1 MAVAGQEVELL
12 TEGTHIVEPTRGAFA
27 LNMMFRQNA
36 WHVRKGFGQVTQFT
50 TRMTKNWTTDAAR
63 SAQRISQKWGYQKHL
78 GSALVSASFGNEQ
91 IVSVFYCENN
101 TGSGADKTIV
111 TPVYCV
117 SIYDATSDTRWEE
130 PIYIHTAT
138 QDMIGQLTASAA
150 NVGQEVESWYGH
162 YDTDLDLDAQKW
174 VSADS
179 DEHFYFQ
186 EYAFKGDTNILF
198 FGSKRTGLMY
208 YVPATFPQTP
218 QFKFIDSEFRHE
230 WARPYGESSLVQQA
244 TIRVPRTETGESI
257 AFFKQDE
264 VGSPDVV
271 CTLGSRLVY
280 AVGRTVYF
288 SEPGDPTTIGTDNVI
303 TLPSENDVVA
313 MADFNGQLL
322 ILTSE
327 ETFVFQPA
335 SGATVSSG
343 RLMHLSDN
351 VGCVSSTAITRAG
364 EALFFVDKSG
374 VYTYTGDLQLRLSS
388 GHIDAY
394 FTDYAS
400 NPLTSFF
407 VDNGYTP
414 LTTEQPHTS
423 LYFDEEG
430 VHCTYS
436 PELRL
441 LLITVPGQNLSL
453 CLADGKWS
461 FWSYTSSAYY
471 AQLDPADPTT
481 AGSYPGI
488 VEDTDNTDG
497 FITNPWLVTGQR
509 DLFMVGSSDR
519 QRLADQAQYL
529 GTSDVDDD
537 TQSFSAYILRYGRGG
552 GIDRSIRDED
562 HRFIAGK
569 YVVRSDGHTPAGGTT
584 WYIEPWIPVPKGYV
598 FPNGYTVT
606 ADDNVWLFPL
616 TIAPGWTLLSDGA
629 GGKWYADQFK
639 IWITF
644 DSGHWQPVVQNA
656 TQTASN
662 YIDFILP
669 SERVASWKA
678 YYTGH
683 SPNVMGANE
692 KVQVYNATTGAAA
705 YDGNQMRIEWTGS
718 GAGHAGSDWYNYPNM
733 NLSASRRQTVM
744 YLPMRITTDPDDG
757 YNISGAALTATRVA
771 EGGLDLP
778 WISNTNTGSGVT
790 HNADCGFIPWEQWTT
805 TAMRK
810 EDDVAQPV
818 DWAYKSA
825 KVGDGETG
833 LKARGLFSR
842 FLSRGPSTTTD
853 LLIPDWFYG
862 LFNVAVASEQK
873 GWTMQVVDTTQ
884 DTSAAESPAYE
895 ESLSENTIRTRV
907 KDSSAGLVDKTF
919 GTTGVK
925 YGSAS
930 YAGKTTGTYLVDD
943 PNPNLMATSLSVKG
957 RTFTYMVFGFI
968 RNRAQA
974 LIFESIKA
982 VIRPKGGRRR
992 RGRS

>member
-12 TEGTHIVEPTRGAFA
+12 AEGTHIVEPTKGAFA

-50 TRMTKNWTTDAAR
+50 TRMTKNKTTIDAEA
-63 SAQRISQKWGYQKHL
+63 AERINKKWGYQKHL
-78 GSALVSASFGNEQ
+78 GSALINTSFGNEQ
-91 IVSVFYCENN
+91 ILSVFYCENN

-117 SIYDATSDTRWEE
+117 SIYDVTTDTRWEE
-130 PIYIHTAT
+130 PIYVHTAT
-138 QDMIGQLTASAA
+138 QDVTGQLTSSGST
-150 NVGQEVESWYGH
+150 VGQDVESWFGH

-174 VSADS
+174 VSADP

-230 WARPYGESSLVQQA
+230 WANSYGEASLVKQA
-244 TIRVPRTETGESI
+244 TIRVPRTEVGESI
-257 AFFKQDE
+257 SFFKQDE
-264 VGSPDVV
+264 VGTPSVV
-271 CTLGSRLVY
+271 CSLGSRLVY
-280 AVGRTVYF
+280 AVSRTIFF
-288 SEPGDPTTIGTDNVI
+288 SESGDPTTIGTDNVI

-322 ILTSE
+322 ILTTE
-327 ETFVFQPA
+327 ETFVFQPSA
-335 SGATVSSG
+335 GATVSAG
-343 RLMHLSDN
+343 RLMPISDN
-351 VGCVSSTAITRAG
+351 VGCVASTAIARAG
-364 EALFFVDKSG
+364 DALFFVDKSG

-388 GHIDAY
+388 GHVDAY

-407 VDNGYTP
+407 ADSGYTP
-414 LTTEQPHTS
+414 LATQQPHTTM
-423 LYFDEEG
+423 YFDGEG

-436 PELRL
+436 PELRV
-441 LLITVPGQNLSL
+441 LLITVPSQNLSL

-471 AQLDPADPTT
+471 AQLDPADAST

-488 VEDTDNTDG
+488 VQNADNLDG
-497 FITNPWLVTGQR
+497 FITNPWLVSGQR
-509 DLFMVGSSDR
+509 DLFMVGSADK
-519 QRLADQAQYL
+519 QKLTDQAQYL
-529 GTSDVDDD
+529 GTTDVDDD
-537 TQSFSAYILRYGRGG
+537 TQSFSSYIMRYGRGG
-552 GIDRSIRDED
+552 AIDRSVRDED

-569 YVVRSDGHTPAGGTT
+569 YAVRGDGHTPAGGTT
-584 WYIEPWIPVPKGYV
+584 FYIEPWIPVPKGYI

-606 ADDNVWLFPL
+606 ANDNVWLFPL
-616 TIAPGWTLLSDGA
+616 TVAPGWSLLSTA
-629 GGKWYADQFK
+629 GLIRFGVEQFK
-639 IWITF
+639 LWITF
-644 DSGHWQPVVQNA
+644 DSDHWQPVVQNA
-656 TQTASN
+656 DQTASD

-678 YYTGH
+678 YYVSH
-683 SPNVMGANE
+683 APNTMGADE

-705 YDGNQMRIEWTGS
+705 YNGNQMRIEWDGA
-718 GAGHAGSDWYNYPNM
+718 GAGHTATDWYRYPHM
-733 NLSASRRQTVM
+733 NLSASRRQVLM
-744 YLPMRITTDPDDG
+744 YIPMRITTDTSTG
-757 YNISGAALTATRVA
+757 YHLSGAAMVATRVA

-778 WISNTNTGSGVT
+778 WIKNSNSGSGIT
-790 HNADCGFIPWEQWTT
+790 ENEDCGFIPWEQWTT
-805 TAMRK
+805 TSMRK

-825 KVGDGETG
+825 KVGDGEVG
-833 LKARGLFSR
+833 VKARGLFSR
-842 FLSRGPSTTTD
+842 FLSQGAATTAELLVPSW
-853 LLIPDWFYG
+853 LYG

-873 GWTMQVVDTTQ
+873 GWTMQVVDTNEEA
-884 DTSAAESPAYE
+884 TSADSPAYD
-895 ESLSENTIRTRV
+895 ESVDENTIRMRV
-907 KDSSAGLVDKTF
+907 KDSSAGLVNKTF

-925 YGSAS
+925 YGDST
-930 YAGKTTGTYLVDD
+930 YAGKDLGTYIVDD
-943 PNPNLMATSLSVKG
+943 PNPNLMSTSLSVKG
-957 RTFTYMVFGFI
+957 RTFTYMVFGFMQ
-968 RNRAQA
+968 NRAQA
-974 LIFESIKA
+974 LVFESIKA
-982 VIRPKGGRRR
+982 LIRPKGGRRR